1 MSSDPDSSAEKKNIY
16 NELDKNNA
24 KKIAE
29 SLISLVGDINK
40 SREQYTQQE
49 QGKKITSLE
58 EQLQANEQ
66 KNKLTMIID
75 TITNI
80 NRVYLENQ
88 LTYAKNLNSS
98 HQEEIQKELNKTK
111 IKKIISTINS
121 LIGINKIAV
130 LNKTIEEQ
138 TTNQTTI
145 TEENAKLTDQLDISK
160 KELHKTKL
168 NAIIGTINNLS
179 ELNGKN
185 QEDMDNIEAKQQKM
199 TILSNIVY
207 EISSIST
214 IKLESDVKNFKTEN
228 ETLTQ
233 SLGQSSLEILEKD
246 KLIKK
251 NNIQNIV
258 NTING
263 LNDKKK
269 EEDNKNELNT
279 KYNTISKIL
288 HTTNLTNIIKI
299 INDVGKIKQQEE
311 DSNKIQQEA
320 SNKIQQEAVKQK
332 EEIKKN
338 KLTLIVREIQHVGSL
353 MATRNSNEVEKKKLE
368 ESFNTEKI
376 KLQEGLQKGL
386 QSNLGKIVNIISGLP
401 RKREREINDIKTK
414 EQRGKLDNIT
424 KNIQGLQ
431 ILHLEGEKT
440 KITNEIQGL
449 NKNAQITKII
459 NVIQSL
465 ETFHLKGHPQNI
477 KDVLINNED
486 TNKILKIAKIVDT
499 INHLSESNTMI
510 TDAIERY
517 KEYNTTTAKFYRKL
531 GKMGTMGT
539 MPKQVYNYLFTS
551 KPVIKINHKKL
562 KEYLHQNTKNIWE
575 GVVINDKL
583 EYIGMIDNQYEG
595 KTETTNTYM
604 FVQPDIW
611 NDKINETT
619 QYEKYI
625 ITSDKRFLHK
635 EEEEEKKEEKKEEE
649 KKEEEKEK
657 EEEEK
662 EDS

>member
-269 EEDNKNELNT
+269 K
-279 KYNTISKIL
+279 K
-288 HTTNLTNIIKI
+288 IIKMNSTQSI
-299 INDVGKIKQQEE
+299 TPFQKSYTQQ
-311 DSNKIQQEA
+311 
-320 SNKIQQEAVKQK
+320 
-332 EEIKKN
+332 
-338 KLTLIVREIQHVGSL
+338 T
-353 MATRNSNEVEKKKLE
+353 
-368 ESFNTEKI
+368 
-376 KLQEGLQKGL
+376 
-386 QSNLGKIVNIISGLP
+386 
-401 RKREREINDIKTK
+401 
-414 EQRGKLDNIT
+414 
-424 KNIQGLQ
+424 
-431 ILHLEGEKT
+431 
-440 KITNEIQGL
+440 
-449 NKNAQITKII
+449 
-459 NVIQSL
+459 
-465 ETFHLKGHPQNI
+465 
-477 KDVLINNED
+477 
-486 TNKILKIAKIVDT
+486 
-499 INHLSESNTMI
+499 
-510 TDAIERY
+510 
-517 KEYNTTTAKFYRKL
+517 
-531 GKMGTMGT
+531 
-539 MPKQVYNYLFTS
+539 
-551 KPVIKINHKKL
+551 
-562 KEYLHQNTKNIWE
+562 
-575 GVVINDKL
+575 
-583 EYIGMIDNQYEG
+583 
-595 KTETTNTYM
+595 
-604 FVQPDIW
+604 
-611 NDKINETT
+611 
-619 QYEKYI
+619 
-625 ITSDKRFLHK
+625 
-635 EEEEEKKEEKKEEE
+635 
-649 KKEEEKEK
+649 
-657 EEEEK
+657 
-662 EDS
+662 